1 MQFSLLPN
9 FLAQAF
15 FFLKMTA
22 KKGIGTCL
30 RSAWD
35 MGNTVTEMFL

>member
-22 KKGIGTCL
+22 TKGIGTFL
-30 RSAWD
+30 RPAWD